1 MPHIAVPSVLV
12 VDDDPHIRAL
22 VARVLR
28 RHGYDVR
35 TAAGGTEALAE
46 VAREAP
52 AVVLSDLL
60 MPGMN
65 GVELAGLLRSGPAPL
80 PVVLFSASADPVK
93 LPGVPFVPHP
103 LRRERLLGAVA
114 EAMAAA

>member
-1 MPHIAVPSVLV
+1 MAEHAVPTALV
-12 VDDDPHIRAL
+12 VDDDPHIRDL

-35 TAAGGTEALAE
+35 TAADGTEALAE
-46 VAREAP
+46 VARDVP
-52 AVVLSDLL
+52 AVVVSDLV
-60 MPGMN
+60 MPGMS
-65 GVELAGLLRSGPAPL
+65 GLELAGRLRAAAVPL

-93 LPGVPFVPHP
+93 VPGVPFVPHP

-114 EAMAAA
+114 EALAAA